1 MTSPPLRPWIGV
13 QYDGTVICAHC
24 NCMAGAGE
32 ACSHVAALLYAVMAK
47 ANLTK
52 ETACT
57 SVKCSW
63 LQPSHNA
70 QVKRV
75 HAYVQCVCACVRVC
89 FSVCVCACVRVCFS
103 VCVCACM

>member
-1 MTSPPLRPWIGV
+1 M
-13 QYDGTVICAHC
+13 
-24 NCMAGAGE
+24 
-32 ACSHVAALLYAVMAK
+32 ALLYVLIATVWQVLGKPVPMWQLCSFAVMAK

-89 FSVCVCACVRVCFS
+89 IF
-103 VCVCACM
+103 M

>member
-1 MTSPPLRPWIGV
+1 MALLYVLIA
-13 QYDGTVICAHC
+13 TVWLVLGKPVPMWH
-24 NCMAGAGE
+24 
-32 ACSHVAALLYAVMAK
+32 AALLYAVMAK

-75 HAYVQCVCACVRVC
+75 HAYVQCVCACVHVC
-89 FSVCVCACVRVCFS
+89 FSVCVCACV
-103 VCVCACM
+103 